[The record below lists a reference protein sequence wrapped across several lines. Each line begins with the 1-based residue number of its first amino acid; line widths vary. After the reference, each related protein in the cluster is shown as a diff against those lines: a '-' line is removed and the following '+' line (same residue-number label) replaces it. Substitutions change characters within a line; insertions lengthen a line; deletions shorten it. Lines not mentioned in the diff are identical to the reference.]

1 MSDMSPLIASFPV
14 PQERALIHR
23 RAVFSS
29 ATSHLGSHFVV
40 EEGRSDAAH
49 ARRRHLQDES
59 LRLIDDLT
67 NRPVDPLFDDARL
80 MPRHQQSAFV
90 FWFNRVVVFLICAA
104 VGIGVTSIVQV
115 LHQDP
120 RQKVREKLIAQI
132 QTTHQ
137 RSDDLQKS
145 VTDLRTQIDTLTGQ
159 VGAQAGNQ
167 TSSNSDI
174 VNGSVAVHGPGVTV
188 TLTNPMMNKDS
199 KDKNAQARPITDADL
214 QWLTTQL
221 WSAGAEA
228 IAVNGIRIGT
238 QTSIRLAG
246 QTVLVG
252 TDSIESPYKIEAIG
266 DQTRLANSFNEAGAK
281 EYLKKLRGTH
291 STFQIS
297 NDKDITLKAAGV
309 PDLTYAQKGK

>member
-1 MSDMSPLIASFPV
+1 M
-14 PQERALIHR
+14 
-23 RAVFSS
+23 
-29 ATSHLGSHFVV
+29 
-40 EEGRSDAAH
+40 
-49 ARRRHLQDES
+49 
-59 LRLIDDLT
+59 
-67 NRPVDPLFDDARL
+67 
-80 MPRHQQSAFV
+80 
-90 FWFNRVVVFLICAA
+90 VFLICAA